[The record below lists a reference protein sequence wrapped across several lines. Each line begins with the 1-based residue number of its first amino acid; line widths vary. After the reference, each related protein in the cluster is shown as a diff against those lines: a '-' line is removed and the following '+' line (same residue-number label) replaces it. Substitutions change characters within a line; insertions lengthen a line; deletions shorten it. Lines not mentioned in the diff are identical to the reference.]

1 MAYKRNPTR
10 WEHVCSLVCYVMRL
24 PNTAANTHA
33 NQWFERTLNDLAVRR
48 IVLLEGFLAVDVIL
62 NLLAN
67 ILGGL
72 HVWPN
77 VVRKH
82 VMAEL
87 PFMATE
93 VIPME

>member
-1 MAYKRNPTR
+1 MMYKCNPMW
-10 WEHVCSLVCYVMRL
+10 WEHVCSLACYVIGL
-24 PNTAANTHA
+24 LNTAANMHA
-33 NQWFERTLNDLAVRR
+33 NQRFERMLYDLAVCM

-67 ILGGL
+67 ITDSL
-72 HVWPN
+72 HIWPN

-82 VMAEL
+82 IVAEL

-93 VIPME
+93 